1 MIERTGNEMEILN
14 QPGRESRLAAL
25 RKLVQEKKPH
35 NIPFTEEVNN
45 HVHTRYSFSP
55 YSPSAVAYYARLAG
69 LQVVGSVDHESVGA
83 AREMKEAAT
92 VIGMGATAGCEV
104 RVNFRDTPFEMVR
117 LNNPDT
123 VGNAY
128 MVIHGIPEGSIDL
141 LAQRLKPLNEAREKR
156 NRSELDR
163 LNDIIRGEL
172 GTLSYTDEVRPL
184 SWADD
189 GGSVTERHIL
199 YALALRVIEAV
210 PEAKKIALFL
220 RERLNMSIAEQI
232 QRRIEDEGN
241 PHRVY
246 DLLGAFKA
254 TFVPQFFVQ
263 PDDTECPPV
272 REINALARE
281 LGAIPA
287 YAYLGDVGESP
298 TGDKKAQQFE
308 DSFVDELFS
317 ALPGLGY
324 QAVTYMPPR
333 NTKLQLKRVQELAGV
348 HGLMEISGV
357 DINSSRQSFHCPE
370 VLQPEFRHLIE
381 STWALVGHEK
391 ATERDITQGI
401 FGGNP
406 GEGGPAEIAVA
417 GAASALAERISSFA
431 ALGRSS
437 IPGQD

>member
-1 MIERTGNEMEILN
+1 MGELREHNVELLN
-14 QPGRESRLAAL
+14 HSDRETRLTAL
-25 RKLVQEKKPH
+25 QNLAEYTDLCSA
-35 NIPFTEEVNN
+35 PFTEEVNN

-69 LQVVGSVDHESVGA
+69 LKVVGSVDHESVGA
-83 AREMKEAAT
+83 AREIKEAAAAL
-92 VIGMGATAGCEV
+92 GMGATVGCEV
-104 RVNFRDTPFEMVR
+104 RANFRDTPFETRR

-128 MVIHGIPEGSIDL
+128 MVVHGIPEGSIDSF
-141 LAQRLKPLNEAREKR
+141 AQRLKPLNEAREAR
-156 NRSELDR
+156 NRRQLDR
-163 LNDIIRGEL
+163 LNDIVRGDL
-172 GTLSYTDEVRPL
+172 GTLSYVDDVRPL
-184 SWADD
+184 SWADA

-199 YALALRVIEAV
+199 YALALRVMESV
-210 PEAKKIALFL
+210 PAANYIGRFL
-220 RERLNMSIAEQI
+220 RDRLQISLTDQI
-232 QRRIEDEGN
+232 QKRIEDKDN
-241 PHRVY
+241 PHRAY

-254 TFVPQFFVQ
+254 AFVPQFFVQ

-272 REINALARE
+272 REITTLARE

-308 DSFVDELFS
+308 DAFVEELFS
-317 ALPGLGY
+317 ALPELGFE
-324 QAVTYMPPR
+324 AVTYMPPR
-333 NTKLQLKRVQELAGV
+333 NTKRQLQRVQELAGA

-391 ATERDITQGI
+391 ATESDVTRGI
-401 FGGNP
+401 FGRAATGRT
-406 GEGGPAEIAVA
+406 GSESA
-417 GAASALAERISSFA
+417 GLAERITRFA
-431 ALGRSS
+431 ALGRA
-437 IPGQD
+437 